1 MSAELMAL
9 APALFQIGVLSALL
23 ALSARLVRESGRA
36 LAAVFLT
43 FVFSLWLLTDLYW
56 VIYDIKRP
64 DARMPFAANEIGEA
78 AVFLLEAAMLASLR
92 RGSGLARGPAIG
104 ALIFAA
110 CNVALWVGW
119 SGEWA
124 DDLFIGTAYGCF
136 LAQLAVALDAE
147 DLLRRGEGI
156 AVAAGCALLAL
167 GEGLTFIVPEGV
179 GAALDLGCS
188 LLMVGGAA
196 YWGLKL
202 RSAWRGGAVPALCL
216 AYALLCW
223 ILTAKY
229 MSAGGW
235 YALFM
240 LGETLCLPLLYL
252 AARRAVAE

>member
-1 MSAELMAL
+1 MSAELLTL

-36 LAAVFLT
+36 LAAVFLA
-43 FVFSLWLLTDLYW
+43 FIFSLWLLTDLYW
-56 VIYDIKRP
+56 VIYDIMRP

-92 RGSGLARGPAIG
+92 RGNGPARGPVIG

-124 DDLFIGTAYGCF
+124 DDLIIGATYGCF
-136 LAQLAVALDAE
+136 LTQLAVALDAE
-147 DLLRRGEGI
+147 GLLRRGEGI
-156 AVAAGCALLAL
+156 AVAAGCGLLAL
-167 GEGLTFIVPEGV
+167 GEGLTFLLPE
-179 GAALDLGCS
+179 AAKALDLGCS
-188 LLMVGGAA
+188 LLMVAGCA
-196 YWGLKL
+196 YWAFKL
-202 RSAWRGGAVPALCL
+202 RSAWRGGSVPALCL

-235 YALFM
+235 YALFV

-252 AARRAVAE
+252 AARRAVTE

>member
-56 VIYDIKRP
+56 VIYDIMRP

-167 GEGLTFIVPEGV
+167 GEGLTFLLPE
-179 GAALDLGCS
+179 AAKALDLGCS

-216 AYALLCW
+216 VYALLGW

-240 LGETLCLPLLYL
+240 ICETLCLPLLYL